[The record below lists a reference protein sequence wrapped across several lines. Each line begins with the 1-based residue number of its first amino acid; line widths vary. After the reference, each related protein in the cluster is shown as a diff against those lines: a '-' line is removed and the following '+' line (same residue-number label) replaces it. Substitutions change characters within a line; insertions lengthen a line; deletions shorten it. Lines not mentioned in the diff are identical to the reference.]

1 MNCRNCRRRI
11 CWGKRLSGRKNA
23 IYREFFS
30 RAVCTK
36 CNQVFHHH
44 WNQTGLCSPWRA
56 AHSHCRSPRG
66 PLKACS
72 TQFWALLLPGCRSS
86 MPAAFLGIFVSSVL
100 EQARSGLNK
109 KRPALRAELLRIP
122 SYTKKA
128 DASASAFGWKMG
140 FEPTTSGATNQRSNQ
155 LSYNHH
161 VVFPLGFPPKRTA
174 KIDKISF
181 SATFLCKKLL
191 LQCQFFQT
199 TLLPRGKC
207 YCFRGLSSVGKPT
220 STANY

>member
-1 MNCRNCRRRI
+1 
-11 CWGKRLSGRKNA
+11 
-23 IYREFFS
+23 
-30 RAVCTK
+30 
-36 CNQVFHHH
+36 
-44 WNQTGLCSPWRA
+44 
-56 AHSHCRSPRG
+56 
-66 PLKACS
+66 
-72 TQFWALLLPGCRSS
+72 
-86 MPAAFLGIFVSSVL
+86 MPAASPAIFHL
-100 EQARSGLNK
+100 FTHPNKFGPCINK
-109 KRPALRAELLRIP
+109 KCRALRAGSLSNP
-122 SYTKKA
+122 VFHKKKPMQI
-128 DASASAFGWKMG
+128 ASAFGWKMG

-191 LQCQFFQT
+191 RQCQFFQT
-199 TLLPRGKC
+199 TLLTRGKC